1 MDYLL
6 EISRIIDGAVKGN
19 QDKVLA
25 YVQQLA
31 RKLNEAGDIKA
42 AARLL
47 RTVEKNG
54 MPEVTTSS
62 VKTSPQLPVDN
73 ESRLALADEQLILL
87 EDVKL
92 ILDSLIERQ
101 VSEFIRFVKAADKL
115 FASPVGIAPTMLIYG
130 IPGVGKTEL
139 ARYIAAQLDLPL
151 ITARSDSLISS
162 FLGSTAKN
170 LRTLFEHTMDRP
182 CILFLDELDSFAKL
196 RDDQHELGELKRVV
210 VSLLQNID
218 ALDNQIVLLAATN
231 HQHLLDPA
239 IWRRFKYKLELKPPN
254 FNNRKCIFNLF
265 LNDYLEEQD
274 SLDHFASLT
283 DGATGAD
290 IRDICEKAI
299 RIAILDDRK
308 FIDTIDVLRS
318 IIELQLSVTADFSN
332 NNSEQIQSIHNLNPK
347 VFTIKQLAALFNS
360 SETTI
365 FRRLNEGGS
374 YARKRKK
381 TANQGSNTG

>member
-19 QDKVLA
+19 QTKVLA

-31 RKLNEAGDIKA
+31 RKLNEAGDKQA

-47 RTVEKNG
+47 RSVEKNCK
-54 MPEVTTSS
+54 PEVTVSS
-62 VKTSPQLPVDN
+62 VMSSPQLPVDS
-73 ESRLALADEQLILL
+73 ESRLSLADEHWILL
-87 EDVKL
+87 DDVKL
-92 ILDSLIERQ
+92 ILDPIIERQ
-101 VSEFIRFVKAADKL
+101 VTEFIRFVKSADKL
-115 FASPVGIAPTMLIYG
+115 LASPVGIAPTMLIYG

-170 LRTLFEHTMDRP
+170 IRTLFEHAMGRP

-218 ALDNQIVLLAATN
+218 ALANQIVLLAATN

-239 IWRRFKYKLELKPPN
+239 VWRRFKYKLELKPPN

-265 LNDYLEEQD
+265 LKDYLEEQD
-274 SLDHFASLT
+274 LVDHFASLT

-290 IRDICEKAI
+290 IRDICENAI
-299 RIAILDDRK
+299 RNAILDERK
-308 FIDTIDVLRS
+308 FIAAIDVLRC
-318 IIELQLSVTADFSN
+318 IIDLQLDITADFSDT
-332 NNSEQIQSIHNLNPK
+332 NSEQIQSIHNLNPK

-381 TANQGSNTG
+381 TSN